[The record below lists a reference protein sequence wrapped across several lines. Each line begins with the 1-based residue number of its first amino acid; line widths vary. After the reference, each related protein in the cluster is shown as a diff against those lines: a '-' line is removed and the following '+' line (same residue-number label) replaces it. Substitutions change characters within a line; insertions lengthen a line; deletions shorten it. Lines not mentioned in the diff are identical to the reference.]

1 MEKKD
6 IVVYKFWASWCAPCR
21 MYATIFNKATEE
33 LKDKV
38 DFEEINAEEDDEM
51 VEYFNVRNLPTTVI
65 FNRADKKVL
74 AKHSGAM
81 SFDALKKFIEDNI
94 S

>member
-6 IVVYKFWASWCAPCR
+6 IVVYKFWASWCVPCR
-21 MYATIFNKATEE
+21 MYATIFKKAAEE

-38 DFEEINAEEDDEM
+38 DFEEVNAEKDDDM
-51 VEYFNVRNLPTTVI
+51 VEYFDVRNLPTTII
-65 FNRADKKVL
+65 FSRTYKKVL
-74 AKHSGAM
+74 AKQAGAM
-81 SFDALKKFIEDNI
+81 SFDMLKKFIEENI

>member
-21 MYATIFNKATEE
+21 MYASIFKKATEE

-38 DFEEINAEEDDEM
+38 DFEDVNAEEDDEM

-74 AKHSGAM
+74 AKQSGAM
-81 SFDALKKFIEDNI
+81 SFDTLKKFIEDNI